1 MQAVRK
7 LIVSAVA
14 GIQEEKAISLVRNGL
29 AKGIDPFVLLEEVRT
44 GVEIVLE
51 RYNRGE
57 YFLADVVMAADIYKH
72 AQQVV
77 LGPAGETS
85 SHGGRP
91 QVVFGTVE
99 KDIHDIGKNITIV
112 TMRHYGLEVLDVGV
126 NVPPRV
132 FLEKLR
138 QTGAPILCLSGLI
151 SDAYDSMKK
160 TVCLVKKSLGKRRPT
175 IVIGG
180 LVNEVVCIYTG
191 ADYWAKNCTDGAEL
205 CIRLL
210 KERGNGRCAAGSRTA
225 K

>member
-1 MQAVRK
+1 MEAVRK

-29 AKGIDPFVLLEEVRT
+29 ARGMDPFMLLEEVRT

-57 YFLADVVMAADIYKH
+57 YFLADVVMAADIYKR

-77 LGPAGETS
+77 LGPAG
-85 SHGGRP
+85 GAAGQGRPP

-126 NVPPRV
+126 NVSPV
-132 FLEKLR
+132 TFLEKLR

-160 TVCLVKKSLGKRRPT
+160 TVCLIKRRMGKRRPV

-180 LVNEVVCIYTG
+180 LVNEVVCSYTG
-191 ADYWAKNCTDGAEL
+191 ADYWAKNCTEGAEL
-205 CIRLL
+205 CSRLL
-210 KERGNGRCAAGSRTA
+210 KERGKGRYAACHRTA
-225 K
+225 R

>member
-14 GIQEEKAISLVRNGL
+14 GIQEDKAISLVRNGL
-29 AKGIDPFVLLEEVRT
+29 ARGIDPFTLLEEVRT

-77 LGPAGETS
+77 LGPADGTGDS
-85 SHGGRP
+85 GRHP
-91 QVVFGTVE
+91 QIVFGTVE
-99 KDIHDIGKNITIV
+99 RDIHDIGKNITIV

-126 NVPPRV
+126 NVSPAA
-132 FLEKLR
+132 FLERLR

-160 TVCLVKKSLGKRRPT
+160 TVGLVKKRFGERRPT
-175 IVIGG
+175 IIIGG
-180 LVNEVVCIYTG
+180 LVNEVVCSYTG
-191 ADYWAKNCTDGAEL
+191 ADYWVKNCTEGAEL

-210 KERGNGRCAAGSRTA
+210 KEGDGRCASESRAA

>member
-14 GIQEEKAISLVRNGL
+14 SIQEEKAISLVRNGL
-29 AKGIDPFVLLEEVRT
+29 ARGIDPFVLLEEVRT

-77 LGPAGETS
+77 LGSAGETS
-85 SHGGRP
+85 SHGRP

-112 TMRHYGLEVLDVGV
+112 TMRHYGLEVLDAGV
-126 NVPPRV
+126 NVSPRA

-160 TVCLVKKSLGKRRPT
+160 TVCLVKKRFGKQRPA
-175 IVIGG
+175 IIIGG
-180 LVNEVVCIYTG
+180 LVNEVVCSYTG

-205 CIRLL
+205 CIKLL
-210 KERGNGRCAAGSRTA
+210 KERGNGRCAAGGRTA
-225 K
+225 E